1 MGSGCT
7 PNRLLGIFTACKQ
20 SFWMTRLS
28 LLQTWLKVLK
38 FRYQTGA
45 LGGTAM
51 GSMGNLYLEDLAS
64 DAILKL
70 SPDRKL
76 TKVIQDRRLHWADAP
91 WLQDGYLYLPV
102 AQIDRAPQFN
112 GNVSKIARPLTISR
126 LQMTAGEKN
135 LGKSP

>member
-1 MGSGCT
+1 
-7 PNRLLGIFTACKQ
+7 
-20 SFWMTRLS
+20 
-28 LLQTWLKVLK
+28 
-38 FRYQTGA
+38 
-45 LGGTAM
+45 M